1 MRNPTVLF
9 KCYYL
14 HCFYLSIVSAIDKRM
29 ELAQLQE
36 LFSPEHI
43 IKVFSN
49 QKKKKVLKSNSHS
62 TSNEKGKM
70 SLKNCTGA
78 TLYRLIC

>member
-49 QKKKKVLKSNSHS
+49 QKKKG
-62 TSNEKGKM
+62 TEK
-70 SLKNCTGA
+70 
-78 TLYRLIC
+78 